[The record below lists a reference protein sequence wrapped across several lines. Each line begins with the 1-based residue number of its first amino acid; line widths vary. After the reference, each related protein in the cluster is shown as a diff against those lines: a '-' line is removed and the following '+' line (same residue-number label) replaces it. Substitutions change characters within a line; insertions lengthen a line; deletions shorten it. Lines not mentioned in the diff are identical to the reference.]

1 MASDKSST
9 KQASKDSPR
18 SIAHDLAN
26 LLQVIDGFV
35 KMAMDDAEKN
45 SPVAKCL
52 GEILTASTAPEGFE
66 HLEPAEKKA
75 LYDILRETKPELA
88 AAWKTIGS

>member
-1 MASDKSST
+1 MASDKSS
-9 KQASKDSPR
+9 KQASNDSPR

-52 GEILTASTAPEGFE
+52 DEILTASNRAYDLLPRIRSIS
-66 HLEPAEKKA
+66 EK
-75 LYDILRETKPELA
+75 D
-88 AAWKTIGS
+88 

>member
-35 KMAMDDAEKN
+35 KMARDDAEKN
-45 SPVAKCL
+45 SPVVKCL
-52 GEILTASTAPEGFE
+52 DEILTASNRAYDLLPRIRSIS
-66 HLEPAEKKA
+66 EK
-75 LYDILRETKPELA
+75 D
-88 AAWKTIGS
+88 